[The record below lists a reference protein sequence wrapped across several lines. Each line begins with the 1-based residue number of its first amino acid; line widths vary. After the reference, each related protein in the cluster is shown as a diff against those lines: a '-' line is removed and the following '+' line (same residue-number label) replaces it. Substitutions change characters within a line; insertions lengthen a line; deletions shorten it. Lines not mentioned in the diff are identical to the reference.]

1 MQIHELT
8 RRRPI
13 KEAGT
18 GALGA
23 LGKAAMS
30 AASNAVYGQDV
41 TSSGFAGDASADRR
55 LGASQ
60 QNAALI
66 EPLAKQLS
74 TGWSQTVAAEL
85 KDAVDADGA
94 GGATSVTQ
102 LDATSQNGLKAKLA
116 AMVNKMVYPQSSG
129 NYTNLPATAGMTPE
143 DKAEAENAVKAI
155 DMGTEAVWR
164 TTVSPTPDTKATM
177 AAFTAMVRDGILPA
191 QNIARFVLGQRG
203 KTGAAA
209 MPVSG
214 SAKQAATDMD
224 LDQAEIK
231 AMQAYFAKNGG
242 VLTPGAKELFGLK

>member
-8 RRRPI
+8 RRRTVV
-13 KEAGT
+13 EAST

-23 LGKAAMS
+23 LGSAVAS

-41 TSSGFAGDASADRR
+41 TKSSLAGAGSADRR
-55 LGASQ
+55 LGAAQ

-66 EPLAKQLS
+66 GPLSQQLS
-74 TGWSQTVAAEL
+74 TAWSQTVAAEL
-85 KDAVDADGA
+85 KDAVDDGGA

-102 LDATSQNGLKAKLA
+102 LDATSQNQLKAKLA
-116 AMVNKMVYPQSSG
+116 TLVNKMVYPQGG
-129 NYTNLPATAGMTPE
+129 NYSALPATAGMTPE
-143 DKAEAENAVKAI
+143 DKAEAENAVDAI
-155 DMGTEAVWR
+155 DSGVEAVWQS
-164 TTVSPTPDTKATM
+164 TMKPTADAKVAL

-191 QNIARFVLGQRG
+191 QNIARFVAGQRS

-209 MPVSG
+209 MAVSG
-214 SAKQAATDMD
+214 AAKQAATDMD

-242 VLTPGAKELFGLK
+242 VLTPAAKELFGLK